1 MKAQLLKIAGVKT
14 EKEFYSKYP
23 TEAAFKKAHGKEFK
37 KAQLGVALNIPT
49 AQGGWVDKA
58 ANAEFSCAAHPR
70 SELRQAT
77 NATNGGSG
85 DVTRDVKNAYW
96 DKVSGDFQGR
106 GWDKP
111 AFNQAYEDS
120 MRVGPQFDRMEYSK
134 HFDPTTGKILKDP
147 TTSPSDY
154 SNILKWYNQVPGFQF
169 GQRPTIPQIL
179 ETQASQP
186 GGLKSYKKL
195 AKADFPYETPP
206 ANVKKNAKGGKIAK
220 AAIGDFIG
228 GQTINTSQLGFKNY
242 LDSADYNL
250 TGMTDDMR
258 KEEAYKQAQLKA
270 SQHSSKNSTDLT
282 NLAKGLFGGGDTSG
296 SGDAS
301 GAAEAISSLGARN
314 GKKVKKAQ
322 VGQRINPNIGTISAE
337 SLATPK
343 AGLDQMTTDTTNP
356 FTKNKF
362 DFAQGI
368 PLVGNIIKGIKGIQD
383 EKKQML
389 KEKQFSVLSGVTAQ
403 AAGLPTEYQR
413 HIYDRPE
420 DYMMQGS
427 NPYGNS
433 YNPLSAQF
441 GAQVGGNPSE
451 IQNTY
456 SPNNTLYSDLGYEPL
471 SDSDIVKQYRTGGLI
486 PRAQGGGSFLKGIDK
501 FGDAGGMDMLSQGVS
516 AIGGQNAGGDLGGD
530 IGGAIGSAIPIP
542 GGKYIG
548 QAVGTIAGRL
558 LDKNP
563 GKIKKYHQEGMQ
575 NMYNTAGMNF
585 GKSIQ
590 QANNSYM
597 EEGGY
602 VSNNWNPQV
611 ITKFG
616 DMDVSDVH
624 TFASDGMQSL
634 RTGGHIRQNQLA
646 MGGELN
652 THWGGYAEPI
662 SQNPYLPNGGQTV
675 MFRGQSHSE
684 SDGHGRT
691 GIGVSYGAKDQDSY
705 TDYAEYGTEANAD
718 VEVQRGEPAVQTTD
732 QTGKPALT
740 VFGARTVNKEAAAY
754 AGVEPGKKY
763 QNIGKQ
769 IAENDTKINKK
780 INKTS
785 ELVDSH
791 EVKSPFDKLS
801 MNSHRAMLTGLTA
814 QQKANADKTTKLAEF
829 QNNTDELAK
838 AMGLDINEFDKGKF
852 KMAKKD
858 NTAKFGKKIP
868 TAQGGRKF
876 KYNWTGASD
885 NQAIKTEEEL
895 KSSGPG
901 GFSLTDAMINENLRS
916 GIMTDVTA
924 KTPSFLN
931 VSTIDPT
938 WSPITDIRGNSPA
951 KGLFPNY
958 QVVGDNGQT
967 HQSNPGGVNQSDK
980 LYESQPNHQ
989 PSFLNTG
996 VDNVST
1002 GSITDNAALTND
1014 KKKKFG
1020 IKDLMGVYNQVLPY
1034 IRPSDKTTLDPSQLY
1049 PEMLASS
1056 MNQQEP
1062 VAGIQ
1067 SYQPILEEN
1076 PSPISLQDQL
1086 NEVEKQS
1093 RAAQRQISD
1102 PAALAGLYAN
1112 TYEAK
1117 NKVLAEQFRMN
1128 QQLPASVRA
1137 HNIQLLNAAK
1147 EQNLAMYE
1155 RQAQKQAMAK
1165 STTKQQALEIAKSIA
1180 AKKAQ
1185 HDLENKTLQVYE
1197 NMYNYRF
1204 GKDYVADNWNPL
1216 FQPNIPTVSTTTA
1229 GKSTELPEGY
1239 EYIYNKSG
1247 QPIDV
1252 RKAPKKSQLGTKL
1265 ISRNGSIVKALKN
1278 I

>member
-23 TEAAFKKAHGKEFK
+23 TEAAFKKAHGKEFN
-37 KAQLGVALNIPT
+37 KARLGAAIPKSQDGRT
-49 AQGGWVDKA
+49 LRA
-58 ANAEFSCAAHPR
+58 ANAEFSCNAHPR

-77 NATNGGSG
+77 NSTNGGSG
-85 DVTRDVKNAYW
+85 DITRDVKNAYW

-147 TTSPSDY
+147 STSPSDY

-206 ANVKKNAKGGKIAK
+206 ANVKKNAKGGKIVK
-220 AAIGDFIG
+220 ATIGDFIG
-228 GQTINTSQLGFKNY
+228 GQTINTPQLGFKNY

-258 KEEAYKQAQLKA
+258 KEEAYKQAQIKA
-270 SQHSSKNSTDLT
+270 SQQSSKNSGGGLGS
-282 NLAKGLFGGGDTSG
+282 LEGLFGGGGASG
-296 SGDAS
+296 SGDS
-301 GAAEAISSLGARN
+301 GAAKEAISSLGARN
-314 GKKVKKAQ
+314 GKKMKKAQ

-337 SLATPK
+337 SLTAPK
-343 AGLDQMTTDTTNP
+343 AGLDQMTTDITNP

-368 PLVGNIIKGIKGIQD
+368 PIVGSIIKGIKGIQD

-389 KEKQFSVLSGVTAQ
+389 KEKQFSVLSEVTAQ

-486 PRAQGGGSFLKGIDK
+486 PRAQGGGSFLKGVNK
-501 FGDAGGMDMLSQGVS
+501 FGNAGGMDMLSQGVS

-548 QAVGTIAGRL
+548 QAVGIIAGRL

-585 GKSIQ
+585 GKGIQ
-590 QANNSYM
+590 QVNNSYM

-684 SDGHGRT
+684 SDGQGRT

-718 VEVQRGEPAVQTTD
+718 VEVQRGEPAVQTND
-732 QTGKPALT
+732 ETGKPALT

-754 AGVEPGKKY
+754 AGVESGKKY

-769 IAENDTKINKK
+769 IAENDAKINKK

-838 AMGLDINEFDKGKF
+838 SMGLDINEFDKGKF

-868 TAQGGRKF
+868 IAQPGKRIF
-876 KYNWTGASD
+876 RYNWSGDSP
-885 NQAIKTEEEL
+885 NPYRTEQEL
-895 KSSGPG
+895 R
-901 GFSLTDAMINENLRS
+901 D
-916 GIMTDVTA
+916 
-924 KTPSFLN
+924 
-931 VSTIDPT
+931 
-938 WSPITDIRGNSPA
+938 
-951 KGLFPNY
+951 Y
-958 QVVGDNGQT
+958 
-967 HQSNPGGVNQSDK
+967 GGVNSEYNFTTEQIQNNINQGLISDVTNIPYRYDDTKATTPANANTPSWMTSGWLSPTNQQTTPSSSFNMMQGLNIPTAKKEDLNVDKKAVDTSDK
-980 LYESQPNHQ
+980 TKS
-989 PSFLNTG
+989 
-996 VDNVST
+996 D
-1002 GSITDNAALTND
+1002 
-1014 KKKKFG
+1014 KKKFG
-1020 IKDLMGVYNQVLPY
+1020 IKDLMGIYNQVLPY

-1062 VAGIQ
+1062 VAGMQ

-1137 HNIQLLNAAK
+1137 HNIQILNAAK

-1165 STTKQQALEIAKSIA
+1165 SLTKQQSLEIAKSIA

-1204 GKDYVADNWNPL
+1204 GNNYVADNWNPL
-1216 FQPNIPTVSTTTA
+1216 FQPNIPTVGTTTA

-1265 ISRNGSIVKALKN
+1265 ISRNGSIVNALKN